1 MTGLDSIHDV
11 APLIYPSTM
20 VMAMK
25 RTLLTAALLTLTTT
39 SLAGDEIFRWQN
51 NEDEGIADLLLG
63 DQPVIRYMYAFDT
76 SSDTRTHETYKVFHH
91 VFGPGSKTII
101 TKGAGGKYTHHRG
114 LYVGW
119 SRTGFEGK
127 SLDFWHCSKGA
138 HLRHAKFVA
147 MSADTKQG
155 SMTAEIHW
163 NDAEGKPVIIENRTV
178 SVSKEAATG
187 GWQIDWSTKLASQR
201 GEITLNG
208 DRQHA
213 GFQFRAA
220 QAIAESNSGR
230 FLRPADVPQQETAIQ
245 VGDSKPLQ
253 HFDLGWF
260 ALTYELDDQRYT
272 VEYFDNPNLPKP
284 SLFSERPYGRFGTF
298 FGTKL
303 TDEDPL
309 EMKYRV
315 VVSAGDKPT
324 VAAIQKR
331 YDTFVDSL
339 K

>member
-1 MTGLDSIHDV
+1 
-11 APLIYPSTM
+11 M
-20 VMAMK
+20 VTAMK
-25 RTLLTAALLTLTTT
+25 QTLLTAALLTLAST
-39 SLAGDEIFRWQN
+39 SFAGDETFRWQN

-63 DQPVIRYMYAFDT
+63 DQPVLRYMYAFDT
-76 SSDTRTHETYKVFHH
+76 SSDTRADETYKVFHH

-101 TKGAGGKYTHHRG
+101 TKGPGGKYTHHRG
-114 LYVGW
+114 LYIGW
-119 SRTGFEGK
+119 SKTGFEGK

-147 MSADTKQG
+147 MSADAKQG

-163 NDAEGKPVIIENRTV
+163 NDAEGKPVIIETRTV

-220 QAIAESNSGR
+220 QAIAVSNSGR

-245 VGDSKPLQ
+245 VGDGKPLK

-260 ALTYELDDQRYT
+260 ALTYELEEKRYT
-272 VEYFDNPNLPKP
+272 VEYFDNPGLPKP

-298 FGTKL
+298 FSTKL
-303 TDEDPL
+303 SDDEPL
-309 EMKYRV
+309 EMKYRL

-331 YDTFVDSL
+331 YDAFVESL